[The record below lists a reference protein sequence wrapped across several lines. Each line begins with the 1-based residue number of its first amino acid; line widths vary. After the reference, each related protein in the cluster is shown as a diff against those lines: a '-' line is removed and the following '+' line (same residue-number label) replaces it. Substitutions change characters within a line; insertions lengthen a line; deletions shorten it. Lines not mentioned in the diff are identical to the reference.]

1 VELAVIGDQNLRD
14 ELERLSGDPA
24 DQVGLKAR
32 ARGAEAALEPAPR
45 AGGAVATFGRYL
57 LERGAL
63 NRVQLEEATQVM
75 VVFGGRLGT
84 ILVEAGILTLEQV
97 EEHLARH
104 LDLPCAPRERLGRPD
119 PKALEAVS
127 ADLARRCALFP
138 MWIEKRKLHAAMLDA
153 ADPNRVDAAAFAM
166 GRSVV
171 PYVIAERRLV
181 QLLEDH
187 YGIRPDSRFTDF
199 RILELAGHVQPRRA
213 RSVEGDGEGAAMCAA
228 GRARPEEDDLA
239 RWREAH
245 GMLPLGEDEELS
257 DVDSFERLHA
267 GPARGPLPSS
277 AAAPAKGATDQ
288 RDGSRLPPARSA
300 GEVAQLEAQLVM
312 TADRDAVVPTALRV
326 AAYYARLAAIF
337 AVRDGMV
344 QGVLAAG
351 DSASPRIDG
360 IYVPTSE
367 PSMLAAA
374 IGGAV
379 FERSPARDGIDGT
392 VVRVIGGGEPLEA
405 AVLPIAIDGRAVQ
418 LLYVDNGPD
427 PLAPSSLAALG
438 ALCDTISSTYQ
449 RLVAEKT
456 RQHC

>member
-1 VELAVIGDQNLRD
+1 
-14 ELERLSGDPA
+14 
-24 DQVGLKAR
+24 
-32 ARGAEAALEPAPR
+32 
-45 AGGAVATFGRYL
+45 VATFGRYL
-57 LERGAL
+57 LERGVLGRA
-63 NRVQLEEATQVM
+63 QLEEATQVM

-84 ILVEAGILTLEQV
+84 ILVEAGVLTLEEV

-104 LDLPCAPRERLGRPD
+104 LDLPSAPRERLGRPD

-138 MWIEKRKLHAAMLDA
+138 MWIEKRKLHVAMLDP
-153 ADPNRVDAAAFAM
+153 ADPDLVDAVAFAT
-166 GRSVV
+166 GRPVV

-199 RILELAGHVQPRRA
+199 RILELAGHVQTRRA
-213 RSVEGDGEGAAMCAA
+213 RATDDEEGAAA
-228 GRARPEEDDLA
+228 RAPAPAPEEDEVA

-245 GMLPLGEDEELS
+245 GMLPLGEHEELS
-257 DVDSFERLHA
+257 DADSFDRIHA
-267 GPARGPLPSS
+267 APACGTLPSS
-277 AAAPAKGATDQ
+277 PLAPAAAASEPQG
-288 RDGSRLPPARSA
+288 GSPLVPARSA
-300 GEVAQLEAQLVM
+300 AEVAQLEEQLVM

-326 AAYYARLAAIF
+326 AAYHARLAALF
-337 AVRDGMV
+337 AVRDGMI
-344 QGVLAAG
+344 QGVRAAG
-351 DSASPRIDG
+351 ESASPRIDG

-374 IGGAV
+374 TRGAV
-379 FERSPARDGIDGT
+379 FRRSPAFEGIDAT
-392 VVRVIGGGEPLEA
+392 VVRVIGGSEPLEA

-427 PLAPSSLAALG
+427 ALPPSSLAALG
-438 ALCDTISSTYQ
+438 ALCDTISSAYR
-449 RLVAEKT
+449 RLIAEKT